1 MANAVERGQ
10 DYIERRVFP
19 VYWAQRRGLGTEM
32 AVQWFADVEMLAGPN
47 AALPEMSWL
56 ARRRALR
63 LSRNIHVTL
72 GPLFPGQL
80 SDLIVGR
87 GRYQITLAPEA
98 LWAAGFRDS
107 FELDDAVLRVLLAR
121 YGQILLV
128 MARYPVPHGVPWS
141 ELVAPAKARD
151 EKSIRDWRVKWGGW
165 ALVAVAIGAMMYAGA
180 NGL

>member
-10 DYIERRVFP
+10 DFIERRVFP
-19 VYWAQRRGLGTEM
+19 VYWAQKRGLGTEM
-32 AVQWFADVEMLAGPN
+32 AVQWFADVDLLTRPN
-47 AALPEMSWL
+47 PPLPEMSWF

-107 FELDDAVLRVLLAR
+107 FELDDAVLQVLLAR
-121 YGQILLV
+121 YGQVLLV
-128 MARYPVPHGVPWS
+128 LARYPVPYGVPWAD
-141 ELVAPAKARD
+141 LVAPAKARD
-151 EKSIRDWRVKWGGW
+151 DKASRDWKLKWGGW
-165 ALVAVAIGAMMYAGA
+165 TFVAVVIVAMMYAGA